1 MRTRSLIVMGFLVV
15 LMYPSAAYGYIDPGA
30 GSLFL
35 QFLLG
40 GLAGI
45 YALGILF
52 RQRIARF
59 FRRVKREDEV
69 PSVPA
74 ERNPE

>member
-1 MRTRSLIVMGFLVV
+1 MRTASLIIMGFLVV
-15 LMYPSAAYGYIDPGA
+15 LMYPTAAYGYIDPGA
-30 GSLFL
+30 GSLLL

-45 YALGILF
+45 YALGMLF
-52 RQRIARF
+52 RQQIARF
-59 FRRVKREDEV
+59 LRRAKKEDEE
-69 PSVPA
+69 PSIPA